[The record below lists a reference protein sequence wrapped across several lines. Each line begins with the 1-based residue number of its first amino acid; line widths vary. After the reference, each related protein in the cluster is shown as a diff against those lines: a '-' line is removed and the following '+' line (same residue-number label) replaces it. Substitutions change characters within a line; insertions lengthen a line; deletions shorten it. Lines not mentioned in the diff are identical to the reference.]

1 MANGN
6 RLTARQVAN
15 AKPGKGRKAAMLS
28 DGGNLFLQLTT
39 GNDSRIRRSWIFKYE
54 LDGTRHEMGLGP
66 CADVSL
72 SEARGKARERRK
84 ELLDGVDPL
93 AIKHQ
98 QQQQR
103 RFETAKAVSFAQC
116 AEAYLEAHEAGWSNA
131 KHRDQW
137 RATLTKQCRAL
148 SDIPVKDIDTDCVL
162 RILTPLWST
171 IPVTAGRIRNRIE
184 RVLAWAKSRGLRD
197 GDNPA
202 RWKDHLSLMLVS
214 PKKVRKVKHHSAL
227 PFAELPLFVQELR
240 QKNLLSAR
248 ALEFTIL
255 CATRT
260 SETID
265 AVRSEFDL
273 DSKVWIIPAARMK
286 GGRREHRIPLS
297 NRAIEILQQCPG
309 DKPFAAMHHQT
320 MWELVNRLRPGLT
333 AHGFRSSF
341 ADWAAETTNFPNHVV
356 EMALAHSIGNAVE
369 ASYRRGDLFE
379 KRKRLMQAWADF
391 CGRPATGATVTPMRR
406 PADA

>member
-1 MANGN
+1 
-6 RLTARQVAN
+6 
-15 AKPGKGRKAAMLS
+15 
-28 DGGNLFLQLTT
+28 
-39 GNDSRIRRSWIFKYE
+39 
-54 LDGTRHEMGLGP
+54 MGLGP
-66 CADVSL
+66 LRDVSL
-72 SEARGKARERRK
+72 SEAREKARERRK
-84 ELLDGVDPL
+84 QLLDGVDPL

-103 RFETAKAVSFAQC
+103 RLETAKAMSFGQC
-116 AEAYLEAHEAGWSNA
+116 VEAYLEAHEAGWSNA

-320 MWELVNRLRPGLT
+320 MWELVNRLRSGLT
-333 AHGFRSSF
+333 THGFRSTF
-341 ADWAAETTNFPNHVV
+341 RDWAAEQTNFANHVV
-356 EMALAHSIGNAVE
+356 EMCLAHAIGNAVE

-379 KRKRLMQAWADF
+379 TQE
-391 CGRPATGATVTPMRR
+391 
-406 PADA
+406 ADAAVGRLLRQTHHRRDCDTDPEKRRCVILAPALIWKSKPRSRRRAYFSNQRCEVTYGKETRSAAR